1 MKKLS
6 IKVFLI
12 IFFPLISNAGIIYL
26 DCKGTT
32 ETSRTVRAHTGNADK
47 KDFKVYDEIVNYQE
61 LPIKSESFLYSL
73 DETQNVLINI
83 SNNPINKYLNR
94 FKKLKEKDCVIEV
107 NSIVCDRDK
116 EVTHEDPSSLRSFS
130 SYMEISRI
138 SGEIKKRE
146 ISLTHNKIKDE
157 NEISQSDFSGI
168 CKKIDKKA
176 F

>member
-73 DETQNVLINI
+73 DETQNILINI
-83 SNNPINKYLNR
+83 SNHPINKYLNKY
-94 FKKLKEKDCVIEV
+94 KKLKEKDCVIEL
-107 NSIVCDRDK
+107 NRIVCDRDK
-116 EVTHEDPSSLRSFS
+116 EVTHEDSSSRRSYS
-130 SYMEISRI
+130 SYMEISRV

-146 ISLTHNKIKDE
+146 ISLTYNKIKDE
-157 NEISQSDFSGI
+157 NEILESDFSGI